1 MPSVLEEII
10 LGVREDT
17 AQRRLA
23 VPEADLQ
30 SRASR
35 ARAARP
41 AHEALRRRDQVHV
54 IAEVKRAS
62 PSRGPLAPHLDP
74 AELASQYAAGGAS
87 VVSVLTERRRFD
99 GSLEDLDAVRG
110 SCDLPVLRK
119 DFVVEDYQVTE
130 ARAHGADLLLL
141 IVAALDDPELE
152 RLMALTRSW
161 GMEALVEVHDERELD
176 RAMSAGATVIG
187 VNNRDLAT
195 LRVDRDTFARVAAH
209 APPEAILVAESG
221 IRDVSDVAAARAAG
235 ADAVLVGETL
245 VTGGRP
251 RDAVAE
257 LVAAG
262 LPAVVGAAG
271 RRSRA

>member
-1 MPSVLEEII
+1 
-10 LGVREDT
+10 
-17 AQRRLA
+17 
-23 VPEADLQ
+23 
-30 SRASR
+30 
-35 ARAARP
+35 
-41 AHEALRRRDQVHV
+41 
-54 IAEVKRAS
+54 
-62 PSRGPLAPHLDP
+62 
-74 AELASQYAAGGAS
+74 
-87 VVSVLTERRRFD
+87 
-99 GSLEDLDAVRG
+99 
-110 SCDLPVLRK
+110 
-119 DFVVEDYQVTE
+119 
-130 ARAHGADLLLL
+130 
-141 IVAALDDPELE
+141 
-152 RLMALTRSW
+152 
-161 GMEALVEVHDERELD
+161 
-176 RAMSAGATVIG
+176 